1 MRHRAAAFGGAE
13 VRGGGENGPISRR
26 KAPSNGGPECR
37 YSTMLTSLAAKHEI
51 QASLIGKIYLKCRC
65 YLKVHCGC

>member
-13 VRGGGENGPISRR
+13 VRGGDEIGPISRQ

-51 QASLIGKIYLKCRC
+51 QAS
-65 YLKVHCGC
+65 